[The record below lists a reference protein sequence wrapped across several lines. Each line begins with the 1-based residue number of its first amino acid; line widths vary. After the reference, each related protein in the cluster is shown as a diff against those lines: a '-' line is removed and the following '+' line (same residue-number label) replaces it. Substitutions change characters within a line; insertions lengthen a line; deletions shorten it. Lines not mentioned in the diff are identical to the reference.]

1 MNHTLIPLYYC
12 ILCLLIHLFIHMPL
26 PVLLNFQTEACFK
39 ICPIEFYVF
48 LVFFFTL
55 CCQMSKLYKHSWINT
70 PVQMG
75 WLVPYYIDFI
85 AGIL

>member
-1 MNHTLIPLYYC
+1 
-12 ILCLLIHLFIHMPL
+12 
-26 PVLLNFQTEACFK
+26 
-39 ICPIEFYVF
+39 
-48 LVFFFTL
+48 
-55 CCQMSKLYKHSWINT
+55 MSKLYKHSWVNT

>member
-1 MNHTLIPLYYC
+1 MSLADMNHTLIPLYYC

-48 LVFFFTL
+48 LVFFFYPLLPDVKIIQTQL
-55 CCQMSKLYKHSWINT
+55 
-70 PVQMG
+70 
-75 WLVPYYIDFI
+75 D
-85 AGIL
+85 